1 MLSSTDLER
10 LITAKKR
17 QIQKEKTVLGLA
29 PPEPIVLQNE
39 KQTADPKLS
48 EASRKQVKSTQDC
61 PLNKRHET
69 TETATGEAAR
79 AEDTDEGI
87 PPDLERYI
95 RRYIGLPV
103 MLKTGEYSP
112 NNPALRGAAP
122 RHRDAFLGL
131 GDYEQRSKTLRRLRQ
146 REYKEYLDQQARKKQ
161 EEKEQAERERRE
173 REERERDIE
182 RLQLERDSDVRAREK
197 QNAFA
202 ESYESRRVSYNK
214 VDTGVQTNGW
224 KKNYS
229 VGVQTEE
236 ADFFHLHKEHKT
248 QAERE
253 LSPRTVQTSERH
265 INPAGCFIREHYE
278 DRAGKSN
285 RAKLMSDLTHTRAPS
300 LLDADAIQM
309 RNQKAEQE
317 AAKRKQY
324 YQQDLKNQI
333 EEQQR
338 IREERKARE
347 KLLEQAEMR
356 RLEEQLRMLR
366 TAQDREVK
374 KNEDVTAAMKESAK
388 QFENKRTTL
397 QKEIETEQKSLFR
410 AASQPSHIPKRT
422 IYTSKSEN
430 THKLPTFYSKAPEN
444 RIKPTFSTN
453 IPDNSIFSPNY
464 DVDKYLR
471 TNLNPSTE
479 SLMFNGLSNYAKSE
493 VSSKDL
499 FKSNS
504 EYSIKNQDVLGT
516 RRFSFDPDFEDN
528 STVNS
533 KTVVEKALVHNPPKD
548 VRTYE
553 PSFLRKDIKDLI
565 VKERDLDETPI
576 PVLRHSPKI
585 LLDDDEVVTAA
596 KTSEAMKKLENK
608 WKIPAVQKNVL
619 KSLPTNEGKNVS
631 ILTQLGSIRR
641 QLQLEQLK
649 LDKMLDKKS
658 DV

>member
-39 KQTADPKLS
+39 KQTPAPIPS
-48 EASRKQVKSTQDC
+48 EASPKQVKFTQDC

-69 TETATGEAAR
+69 TDAAAGEAAR
-79 AEDTDEGI
+79 EDTDEGI

-182 RLQLERDSDVRAREK
+182 RLQLERHSDIRTREK

-202 ESYESRRVSYNK
+202 ESYESRK
-214 VDTGVQTNGW
+214 
-224 KKNYS
+224 
-229 VGVQTEE
+229 
-236 ADFFHLHKEHKT
+236 LHKEHKT

-253 LSPRTVQTSERH
+253 LSPRTVQTAERH

-366 TAQDREVK
+366 TAQDKEVK
-374 KNEDVTAAMKESAK
+374 KNEDVTTAMKENAK

-444 RIKPTFSTN
+444 RIRPTFSTN

-504 EYSIKNQDVLGT
+504 EYSIKNQEVLGT

-585 LLDDDEVVTAA
+585 IIDDDEVVTAA

-608 WKIPAVQKNVL
+608 WKIPAVKKNVL